1 MTLSEY
7 IPYIAL
13 AVSVLSFV
21 TSFYFGFRE
30 RVWVRA
36 VCKFYQAHPEYDR
49 AHLRIRVVNRGRRIA
64 VLTMFGGNL
73 VDGGWQG
80 EHLGEKERGLHLS
93 EHQFYERKFYR
104 EDVVALAPDYVSEYV
119 ELWFE
124 DSLGKRHKVRNSAT
138 KRRTG
143 NLTLRSRRTW

>member
-13 AVSVLSFV
+13 AVSVLSFI
-21 TSFYFGFRE
+21 TSFYFGFRD

-36 VCKFYQAHPEYDR
+36 ESKFYPAHPEYDH
-49 AHLRIRVVNRGRRIA
+49 AHLNIRVVNRGRRIA
-64 VLTMFGGNL
+64 VLTLFGGDL

-80 EHLGEKERGLHLS
+80 EHLGEKDRGLHLS
-93 EHQFYERKFYR
+93 EHQFHERKFYR
-104 EDVVALAPDYVSEYV
+104 EDVIASAPDHDSEYV

-124 DSLGKRHKVRNSAT
+124 DSLGKRHKVKNSRKGIQQLKDAQEI
-138 KRRTG
+138 
-143 NLTLRSRRTW
+143 